1 MAEKAFALSWNF
13 FSSAETNDF
22 KSEICR
28 AKELGEV
35 PPLVSRESSAP

>member
-22 KSEICR
+22 KSETWI
-28 AKELGEV
+28 ANELDEV
-35 PPLVSRESSAP
+35 PPLVTRESSAP